1 MPPRLLPAVL
11 GVLALLALAG
21 SAAADPGERLRDV
34 DDRIGELNE
43 RIAQARAREGVL
55 TEEISAVTEK
65 IRLLE
70 DDVGLASTRLE
81 SLERQ
86 LALHEEKLRKL
97 TELFRLETARLIFL
111 REQHAEALTRYN
123 RRLVAIYESEDVD
136 TLAVLLSA
144 SSFVD
149 LVDQLDYL
157 NQIGDLD
164 RRITGEVRVAKEEMR
179 RARERTRRARVGV
192 ARETRAIS
200 VKTEAARAERDRLL
214 ASQSALAEA
223 RADKRATL
231 ASVRDDEQAYLHE
244 VEALAAVSATLAAQI
259 RGAQAAASPSVASST
274 PSASGFIWPVSGPVT
289 SPFGWRWGR
298 MHEGID
304 ISAPSGTPI
313 VAAASGT
320 VISAGWL
327 GGYGNLI
334 VIDHGGGLAT
344 AYAHMSGYAA
354 SSGQPVAQGQTVGF
368 VGSTGNS
375 TGPHLHFE
383 VRVNGF
389 AVDPLGYL

>member
-1 MPPRLLPAVL
+1 MARRT
-11 GVLALLALAG
+11 VLALLLLVALAG
-21 SAAADPGERLRDV
+21 TAAAGPYDRRETVQNRIETLRQ
-34 DDRIGELNE
+34 
-43 RIAQARAREGVL
+43 RIAETREREGVL
-55 TEEISAVTEK
+55 TEEISNVTEQ

-70 DDVGLASTRLE
+70 DDVSRASTQVE
-81 SLERQ
+81 
-86 LALHEEKLRKL
+86 
-97 TELFRLETARLIFL
+97 RLETELSLHREKLTKLTTLLRLETERLNFL
-111 REQHAEALTRYN
+111 RLQYGEALARYN
-123 RRLVAIYESEDVD
+123 ERLVAIYQAERID

-144 SSFVD
+144 SSFSD
-149 LVDQLDYL
+149 LVEQLDYL
-157 NQIGDLD
+157 NQVGTLD
-164 RRITGEVRVAKEEMR
+164 RRITIEVATAKEQMR
-179 RARERTRRARVGV
+179 RTRERTKRMRAQVV
-192 ARETRAIS
+192 VETQAIA
-200 VKTEAARAERDRLL
+200 VKTERARAEQSRLL
-214 ASQSALAEA
+214 ASQNALSDA

-231 ASVRDDEQAYLHE
+231 ASVRDDREAFLHE
-244 VEALAAVSATLAAQI
+244 VAGLEQVSSQLAAQI
-259 RGAQAAASPSVASST
+259 QGAQALSSGSASV

-289 SPFGWRWGR
+289 STFGWRWGR

-304 ISAPSGTPI
+304 ISAPTGTPI

-354 SSGQPVAQGQTVGF
+354 GGGQPVAQGQTIGF

-383 VRVNGF
+383 VRVNGA